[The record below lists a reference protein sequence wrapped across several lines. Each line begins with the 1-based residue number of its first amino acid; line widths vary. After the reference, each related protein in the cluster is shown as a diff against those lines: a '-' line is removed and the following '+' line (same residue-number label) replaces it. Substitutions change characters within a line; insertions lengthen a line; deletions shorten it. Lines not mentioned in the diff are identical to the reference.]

1 MMERKLDKEAT
12 ILYSNET
19 ESEVRRMDAN
29 KKNEIPIHVDIA
41 ELDCA
46 IEKASRLRELLLE
59 VQSLIHSL
67 SRG

>member
-41 ELDCA
+41 ELDYA

-59 VQSLIHSL
+59 VQSLIYSL

>member
-1 MMERKLDKEAT
+1 
-12 ILYSNET
+12 
-19 ESEVRRMDAN
+19 MDAN

>member
-1 MMERKLDKEAT
+1 MITKV
-12 ILYSNET
+12 T

-41 ELDCA
+41 ELDYA

-59 VQSLIHSL
+59 VQSLIYSL

>member
-1 MMERKLDKEAT
+1 MNEHHERKHGNPESR
-12 ILYSNET
+12 IT
-19 ESEVRRMDAN
+19 ESEVKRMDAN

-41 ELDCA
+41 ELDYA

-59 VQSLIHSL
+59 VQSLIYSL